1 MPSRCACGECG
12 RFVKGSGIFVKG
24 HQPAGTSNDPL
35 GKQKAAN
42 DKVQQRAREEAEER
56 ISKMSK
62 HEAVLT
68 EADGGLAGVLTR
80 LGAVRAGI
88 YAPAVDRDGRLRVAA
103 AVGTWRALQA
113 G

>member
-42 DKVQQRAREEAEER
+42 DKVQQRAREEAEE
-56 ISKMSK
+56 
-62 HEAVLT
+62 
-68 EADGGLAGVLTR
+68 
-80 LGAVRAGI
+80 
-88 YAPAVDRDGRLRVAA
+88 
-103 AVGTWRALQA
+103 AL
-113 G
+113 